1 MKKIR
6 LTENQM
12 VKFIKNILEQMEF
25 ELPESP
31 AMRLYKMLLE
41 KGYLNENSEVDLDI
55 DTIEIYSMPY
65 GTPEEYFTQ
74 YDGYLIIL
82 VPYLFEEDGG
92 VEIQFEDENTED
104 VIEARNEVKDYI
116 AANWDFD
123 FPVDFDDDYL
133 YTDI

>member
-6 LTENQM
+6 LSENQL
-12 VKFIKNILEQMEF
+12 VRFIKNILEQI

-31 AMRLYKMLLE
+31 AMRFYKMLME
-41 KGYLNENSEVDLDI
+41 KGYLNENSEVDLDTDVI
-55 DTIEIYSMPY
+55 QIYSMPN

-82 VPYLFEEDGG
+82 VPYLFEDEGG
-92 VEIQFEDENTED
+92 VEIQFEDENTEEVVD
-104 VIEARNEVKDYI
+104 ARNEVKDYI
-116 AANWDFD
+116 ATNWDFN
-123 FPVDFDDDYL
+123 FPIDFDDDYL

>member
-6 LTENQM
+6 LSENQL
-12 VKFIKNILEQMEF
+12 VKFIRNILEQVQ
-25 ELPESP
+25 LPESP
-31 AMRLYKMLLE
+31 AMRFYKLLLE

-55 DTIEIYSMPY
+55 DVIYIYSMPY
-65 GTPEEYFTQ
+65 DVPEEYFTQ

-92 VEIQFEDENTED
+92 VEIQFEDEDTEEA
-104 VIEARNEVKDYI
+104 VEARNEVKDYI
-116 AANWDFD
+116 ATNWDFN

-133 YTDI
+133 YPDI